1 MSLNDIHQCIVVEVW
16 SISEILDNQKKY
28 STISRLLI
36 SNLFRSEKKL
46 VIQTSI
52 CIFLL
57 ILNYCNFCN
66 LNMIVFESSFIIFS
80 LYLIYQNRYKN
91 QVLWCTWSYFWCIW
105 YFYSFLWSIW
115 LHFTWTLKIF
125 KTTTI
130 FKCLEFHLIH
140 KYYFFIRI
148 LWIYIRLENYA

>member
-1 MSLNDIHQCIVVEVW
+1 MIPTSTLA
-16 SISEILDNQKKY
+16 KKY
-28 STISRLLI
+28 ETYKKYERIKKVFDKKPINSIKLIPIKEEI
-36 SNLFRSEKKL
+36 SNSKL
-46 VIQTSI
+46 YLYISNFSWITP
-52 CIFLL
+52 F
-57 ILNYCNFCN
+57 FCN

-148 LWIYIRLENYA
+148 LWIYISLENYA